1 MSRKTFQNVIVF
13 LLLLPF
19 SRAAVVYKRYAVKQ
33 EYQNKLFSSSQMVE
47 MYSESLIQCAIQCMN
62 KYSCFGFNDLKHT
75 SRVYEVT
82 ISIQSLN
89 GILAGYIILQVS
101 PHTLR
106 LGMKIVMSYTMTD
119 ILNPVSIHFILG
131 VFLTQTIEQYE
142 CIVTWRRQTADGQ

>member
-75 SRVYEVT
+75 CRVYEDCDFD
-82 ISIQSLN
+82 
-89 GILAGYIILQVS
+89 A
-101 PHTLR
+101 
-106 LGMKIVMSYTMTD
+106 
-119 ILNPVSIHFILG
+119 
-131 VFLTQTIEQYE
+131 VFEWDTGWVYHSASKLF
-142 CIVTWRRQTADGQ
+142 

>member
-1 MSRKTFQNVIVF
+1 MGRKTFQNVIVF
-13 LLLLPF
+13 VLLLPF

-75 SRVYEVT
+75 HEVT
-82 ISIQSLN
+82 ISMQCLN

-101 PHTLR
+101 YFKNCHSKT
-106 LGMKIVMSYTMTD
+106 KY
-119 ILNPVSIHFILG
+119 
-131 VFLTQTIEQYE
+131 
-142 CIVTWRRQTADGQ
+142 

>member
-1 MSRKTFQNVIVF
+1 MWNIISMNLTSGTKLWQSNIFLNTAMSRKTFQNVIVF

-19 SRAAVVYKRYAVKQ
+19 SRAAVAYKRYAVKQ

-62 KYSCFGFNDLKHT
+62 KYSCFEFNDLKHT

-82 ISIQSLN
+82 ISIQCLN

-101 PHTLR
+101 YFKNCHSKT
-106 LGMKIVMSYTMTD
+106 KY
-119 ILNPVSIHFILG
+119 
-131 VFLTQTIEQYE
+131 
-142 CIVTWRRQTADGQ
+142 